1 MSAVR
6 APVARPA
13 RARPARARAARA
25 RAGRAAS
32 VAGRAVLVVWLV
44 LPVVPLLLWAFADRW
59 AFPALLP
66 QAWGTR
72 GLREALARDAGA
84 AFGRSTLLGLAVA
97 VLATPLG
104 AMAGRALASRLV
116 PASTAVL
123 AVVLSPLVL
132 PPFAVALGLDVLL
145 LRLRVPAA
153 AGVLVLL
160 VVAALPYT
168 VIVMRAAYAAHDRG
182 FEDEARTLGA
192 SPWQAVRSVQLPM
205 LAPALAGA
213 AFLAFLV
220 GWSDYI
226 VTVLVGGGQLTTLPV
241 LVASAAAATGNDAQV
256 AVVSLASI
264 LPPVALLAAAGVLG
278 RRGRRTR

>member
-1 MSAVR
+1 M
-6 APVARPA
+6 
-13 RARPARARAARA
+13 RARPGSDRTVRVASRT
-25 RAGRAAS
+25 GRTLLA
-32 VAGRAVLVVWLV
+32 VWLV

-59 AFPALLP
+59 TFPALLP
-66 QAWGTR
+66 QEWGTR
-72 GLREALARDAGA
+72 GLDEALAAGA
-84 AFGRSTLLGLAVA
+84 GGAFAHSTVLGAAVA
-97 VLATPLG
+97 LLATPLG
-104 AMAGRALASRLV
+104 AMAGRALTSWQL
-116 PASTAVL
+116 PGSTAVL
-123 AVVLSPLVL
+123 AVLMSPLVL

-153 AGVLVLL
+153 AGVVMLL

-168 VIVMRAAYAAHDRG
+168 TVVMRAAYAAHDRG

-192 SPWQAVRSVQLPM
+192 SAWQTVFHVQLPL

-241 LVASAAAATGNDAQV
+241 LVAAAASATGSDAQV
-256 AVVSLASI
+256 AVLSLAAI
-264 LPPVALLAAAGVLG
+264 LPPVVLLIVVGTLG
-278 RRGRRTR
+278 RKGRR

>member
-1 MSAVR
+1 VTL
-6 APVARPA
+6 V
-13 RARPARARAARA
+13 
-25 RAGRAAS
+25 RAAS
-32 VAGRAVLVVWLV
+32 VTGRGLLAVWLV

-59 AFPALLP
+59 TFPALLP
-66 QAWGTR
+66 QVWGTR
-72 GLREALARDAGA
+72 GLEEALARDAGA

-97 VLATPLG
+97 ALATPLG
-104 AMAGRALASRLV
+104 AMAGRALASRQV

-123 AVVLSPLVL
+123 AVLLSPLVL

-145 LRLRVPAA
+145 LRLAVPPT
-153 AGVLVLL
+153 AGVVVLL

-168 VIVMRAAYAAHDRG
+168 TIVLRSAYAAHDRG
-182 FEDEARTLGA
+182 FEDEARLLGA
-192 SPWQAVRSVQLPM
+192 TPLRTVVSVQLPL

-241 LVASAAAATGNDAQV
+241 LVASAASATGNDAQV
-256 AVVSLASI
+256 AVLSLASV
-264 LPPVALLAAAGVLG
+264 LPPVALLGVVGLLG
-278 RRGRRTR
+278 RRGRR